1 MFVRLYHRMG
11 RRSDH
16 RFAGA
21 RFLDPQLRRPK
32 ACHTAAFNRVRR
44 SRYNVPIAEMPSLP
58 PETGAQGGPAP
69 RARVAR
75 ARAPIHQAQA
85 NALRAPVERSQ
96 SGRLRRAIRR
106 RGRRETLLAAAKT
119 CESRGLMY
127 RAPARVGFLEWR
139 RRAKATLRTS
149 RPIGTAWRAGD
160 S

>member
-11 RRSDH
+11 GRSDH

-21 RFLDPQLRRPK
+21 LFLDPQLRRPK

-96 SGRLRRAIRR
+96 SGRLRRAVRR
-106 RGRRETLLAAAKT
+106 RVRETLQAAPKT
-119 CESRGLMY
+119 CESQGLMC
-127 RAPARVGFLEWR
+127 PARAKLGFLEWR
-139 RRAKATLRTS
+139 RRAKATSRTS
-149 RPIGTAWRAGD
+149 RPIGTAWKVED